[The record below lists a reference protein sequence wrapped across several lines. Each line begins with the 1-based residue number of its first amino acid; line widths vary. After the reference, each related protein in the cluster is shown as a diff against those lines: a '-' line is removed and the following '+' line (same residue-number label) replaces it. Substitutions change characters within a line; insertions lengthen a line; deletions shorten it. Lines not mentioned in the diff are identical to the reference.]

1 MTNFTVVYL
10 IPMVLGVI
18 FSFYLAVE
26 HLKGKFPDPK
36 YRIIGTLFGLS
47 LLPFANWIVV
57 CAIIAH
63 YLFSF
68 LSELL
73 ERL

>member
-47 LLPFANWIVV
+47 LLPFAN
-57 CAIIAH
+57 
-63 YLFSF
+63 
-68 LSELL
+68 
-73 ERL
+73 